1 MLKGI
6 AVSEGIAQGTA
17 FCIDAGRNKENC
29 EGSYRKAESKGE
41 ESARFQEAMT
51 AFLEE
56 TERAACDLEKR
67 GMSEEAGI
75 LRSHMEMIKDPS
87 VTSKIKE
94 EIDNGCCAEE
104 AVDKTMKFFADLFEA
119 TGDELTMQ
127 RAADIRDINSS
138 LCSKL
143 TNNDL
148 MDPAQVPKGTILVM
162 RELTPSMAVKIDPVK
177 TQGIIA
183 ETGGYTS
190 HAAILARALGIPAV
204 LGVTGALTYI
214 ENGKTLILDGISGI
228 VLQEPDDDT
237 KKEYNKKAEMF
248 QLQRER
254 LNVFRGKKSVTA
266 SGTIK
271 EIFANIGSVED
282 AESARAADAEGVGLF
297 RTEFL
302 YMDRSKAPDEE
313 EQFEAYC
320 KAAKAFSPDLVVIR
334 TLDVG
339 GDKDIPYL
347 HMDQE
352 ENPFMGFRAVR
363 YCLENRELFKTQL
376 RALLRAGAEGC
387 IRIMIPM
394 VTCLAEIRGVK
405 ALMAECCEELK
416 AEGKRFDPDIKT
428 GIMVETPAAAATAD
442 ILAEE
447 VDFFSI
453 GTNDLTGYMMA
464 ADRGNAKVAY
474 LYETY
479 QPAVLRMIRDVCK
492 AAGKADIPVGMCGEA
507 AADPAL
513 TPCLIAFGL
522 DEFSVSP
529 EKVLAT
535 RKNLSL
541 WSSEDAIAV
550 ADKVMSLGTAEE
562 VKQYLDSMKKEAE

>member
-6 AVSEGIAQGTA
+6 AVSEGIAQGIA
-17 FCIDAGRNKENC
+17 FCIDTDRNKENC
-29 EGSYRKAESKGE
+29 EGSYRKAESKDE

-87 VTSKIKE
+87 VTAKIKE

-148 MDPAQVPKGTILVM
+148 LDPAQLPKGAILVI
-162 RELTPSMAVKIDPVK
+162 RELTPSMAVKIDPAK

-190 HAAILARALGIPAV
+190 HVAILARALGIPAI

-228 VLQEPDDDT
+228 VLQEPDNDT

-282 AESARAADAEGVGLF
+282 TESARAADAEGVGLF

-320 KAAKAFSPDLVVIR
+320 KAAKVFSPDPVVIR

-507 AADPAL
+507 AADLAL

-562 VKQYLDSMKKEAE
+562 VKQYLDSMKKEDE

>member
-1 MLKGI
+1 M
-6 AVSEGIAQGTA
+6 
-17 FCIDAGRNKENC
+17 
-29 EGSYRKAESKGE
+29 
-41 ESARFQEAMT
+41 
-51 AFLEE
+51 
-56 TERAACDLEKR
+56 
-67 GMSEEAGI
+67 
-75 LRSHMEMIKDPS
+75 
-87 VTSKIKE
+87 
-94 EIDNGCCAEE
+94 
-104 AVDKTMKFFADLFEA
+104 
-119 TGDELTMQ
+119 
-127 RAADIRDINSS
+127 
-138 LCSKL
+138 
-143 TNNDL
+143 
-148 MDPAQVPKGTILVM
+148 
-162 RELTPSMAVKIDPVK
+162 
-177 TQGIIA
+177 
-183 ETGGYTS
+183 
-190 HAAILARALGIPAV
+190 
-204 LGVTGALTYI
+204 
-214 ENGKTLILDGISGI
+214 
-228 VLQEPDDDT
+228 
-237 KKEYNKKAEMF
+237 
-248 QLQRER
+248 
-254 LNVFRGKKSVTA
+254 
-266 SGTIK
+266 
-271 EIFANIGSVED
+271 
-282 AESARAADAEGVGLF
+282 
-297 RTEFL
+297 
-302 YMDRSKAPDEE
+302 
-313 EQFEAYC
+313 
-320 KAAKAFSPDLVVIR
+320 IR

-394 VTCLAEIRGVK
+394 VTCLAEIKGVK

-492 AAGKADIPVGMCGEA
+492 VAGKADIPVGMCGEA

-562 VKQYLDSMKKEAE
+562 VKQYLDSMKKEDE

>member
-6 AVSEGIAQGTA
+6 AVSEGIAQGIA
-17 FCIDAGRNKENC
+17 FCIDTDRNKENC
-29 EGSYRKAESKGE
+29 EGSYRKAESKDE

-87 VTSKIKE
+87 VTAKIKE

-148 MDPAQVPKGTILVM
+148 LDPAQLPKGAILVI
-162 RELTPSMAVKIDPVK
+162 RELTPSMAVKIDPAK

-190 HAAILARALGIPAV
+190 HVAILARALGIPAI

-228 VLQEPDDDT
+228 VLQEPDNDT

-320 KAAKAFSPDLVVIR
+320 KAAKVFSPDPVVIR

-507 AADPAL
+507 AADLAL

-562 VKQYLDSMKKEAE
+562 VKQYLDSMKKEDE

>member
-6 AVSEGIAQGTA
+6 AVSEGIAQGIA
-17 FCIDAGRNKENC
+17 FCIDTGRNKENC
-29 EGSYRKAESKGE
+29 EDSYRKAESKDE

-51 AFLEE
+51 TFLEE

-148 MDPAQVPKGTILVM
+148 MDPAQLPKGSILVI
-162 RELTPSMAVKIDPVK
+162 RELTPSMAVKIDPAK

-190 HAAILARALGIPAV
+190 HAAILARALGIPAI
-204 LGVTGALTYI
+204 LGVTGVLTDI

-228 VLQEPDDDT
+228 VLQEPDNDT
-237 KKEYNKKAEMF
+237 KKEYNKKAEKF

-302 YMDRSKAPDEE
+302 Y
-313 EQFEAYC
+313 
-320 KAAKAFSPDLVVIR
+320 
-334 TLDVG
+334 
-339 GDKDIPYL
+339 
-347 HMDQE
+347 
-352 ENPFMGFRAVR
+352 
-363 YCLENRELFKTQL
+363 
-376 RALLRAGAEGC
+376 
-387 IRIMIPM
+387 
-394 VTCLAEIRGVK
+394 
-405 ALMAECCEELK
+405 
-416 AEGKRFDPDIKT
+416 
-428 GIMVETPAAAATAD
+428 
-442 ILAEE
+442 
-447 VDFFSI
+447 
-453 GTNDLTGYMMA
+453 
-464 ADRGNAKVAY
+464 
-474 LYETY
+474 
-479 QPAVLRMIRDVCK
+479 IRDRRRC
-492 AAGKADIPVGMCGEA
+492 
-507 AADPAL
+507 
-513 TPCLIAFGL
+513 
-522 DEFSVSP
+522 
-529 EKVLAT
+529 
-535 RKNLSL
+535 RR
-541 WSSEDAIAV
+541 
-550 ADKVMSLGTAEE
+550 
-562 VKQYLDSMKKEAE
+562 

>member
-17 FCIDAGRNKENC
+17 FCIDTGRNKENC
-29 EGSYRKAESKGE
+29 EDSYRKAESKDE

-51 AFLEE
+51 TFLEE

-148 MDPAQVPKGTILVM
+148 MDPAQLPKGAILVI
-162 RELTPSMAVKIDPVK
+162 RELTPSMAVKIDP
-177 TQGIIA
+177 
-183 ETGGYTS
+183 
-190 HAAILARALGIPAV
+190 ARALGIPAV

-228 VLQEPDDDT
+228 VLQEPDNDT

-266 SGTIK
+266 SGAIK

-320 KAAKAFSPDLVVIR
+320 KAAKAFSPDPVVIR

-339 GDKDIPYL
+339 GDKDMPYL

-562 VKQYLDSMKKEAE
+562 VKQYLDSMKKEDE

>member
-6 AVSEGIAQGTA
+6 VVSEGIAQGIA
-17 FCIDAGRNKENC
+17 FCIDADRNKENC
-29 EGSYRKAESKGE
+29 EDSYGKAESKDE

-87 VTSKIKE
+87 VTAKIKE

-148 MDPAQVPKGTILVM
+148 MDPAQLPKGAILVI
-162 RELTPSMAVKIDPVK
+162 RELTPSMAVKIDPAK
-177 TQGIIA
+177 TQGIVA

-190 HAAILARALGIPAV
+190 HATILARALGIPAV

-228 VLQEPDDDT
+228 VLQEPDNDT

-320 KAAKAFSPDLVVIR
+320 KAAKAFSPDPVVIR

-535 RKNLSL
+535 RKNISV

>member
-6 AVSEGIAQGTA
+6 AVSEGIAQGIA
-17 FCIDAGRNKENC
+17 FCIDTDRNKENC
-29 EGSYRKAESKGE
+29 EDPYRKAESKDE

-56 TERAACDLEKR
+56 KERAACDLEKR

-148 MDPAQVPKGTILVM
+148 MDPAQLPKGTILVI
-162 RELTPSMAVKIDPVK
+162 RELTPSMAVKIDPAK

-190 HAAILARALGIPAV
+190 HASILARALGIPAI

-228 VLQEPDDDT
+228 VLQEPDNDT

-302 YMDRSKAPDEE
+302 YMDRTKAPDEE

-320 KAAKAFSPDLVVIR
+320 KAAKAFSPDPVVIR

-522 DEFSVSP
+522 DEFSVNP

-535 RKNLSL
+535 RKNISL

-562 VKQYLDSMKKEAE
+562 VKQYLDSMKKEDE

>member
-6 AVSEGIAQGTA
+6 AVSEGIAQGIA
-17 FCIDAGRNKENC
+17 FCIDTDRNKENC
-29 EGSYRKAESKGE
+29 EDSYRKAESKDE

-56 TERAACDLEKR
+56 TERAARDLEKR

-104 AVDKTMKFFADLFEA
+104 AVDRTMKFFADLFEA

-148 MDPAQVPKGTILVM
+148 MDPAQLPKDAILVI
-162 RELTPSMAVKIDPVK
+162 RELTPSMAVKIDPAK

-190 HAAILARALGIPAV
+190 HASILARALGIPAV
-204 LGVTGALTYI
+204 LGVAGVLTYI

-320 KAAKAFSPDLVVIR
+320 KAAKAFSPDPVVIR

-376 RALLRAGAEGC
+376 RALLRAGAEGN

-492 AAGKADIPVGMCGEA
+492 AAGKAGITVGMCGEA

-522 DEFSVSP
+522 DEFSVNP

-562 VKQYLDSMKKEAE
+562 VKQYLDSMKKEDE

>member
-29 EGSYRKAESKGE
+29 EGSYRKAESKDE

-148 MDPAQVPKGTILVM
+148 MDPAQLPKGAILVI
-162 RELTPSMAVKIDPVK
+162 RELTPSMAVKIDPAK

-190 HAAILARALGIPAV
+190 HAAILARALGIPAI
-204 LGVTGALTYI
+204 LGVTGALTDI

-237 KKEYNKKAEMF
+237 KKEYLKKAEMF

-266 SGTIK
+266 SGNIK

-282 AESARAADAEGVGLF
+282 AETARAADAEGVGLF

-302 YMDRSKAPDEE
+302 YMDRAKAPDEE

-320 KAAKAFSPDLVVIR
+320 KAAKAFSPDPVVIR

-376 RALLRAGAEGC
+376 RALLRAGAEGN

-416 AEGKRFDPDIKT
+416 AEGKRFDPDIKI

-492 AAGKADIPVGMCGEA
+492 AAGKAGITVGMCGEA

-522 DEFSVSP
+522 DEFSVSA

-535 RKNLSL
+535 RKNISL

-562 VKQYLDSMKKEAE
+562 VKQYLDSVKKEGE

>member
-6 AVSEGIAQGTA
+6 AVSEGIAQGIA
-17 FCIDAGRNKENC
+17 FCIDTDRNKENC
-29 EGSYRKAESKGE
+29 EDSYRKAESKDE

-51 AFLEE
+51 TFLEE

-75 LRSHMEMIKDPS
+75 LRSHVEMIKDPS

-148 MDPAQVPKGTILVM
+148 MDPAQLPKGTILVI
-162 RELTPSMAVKIDPVK
+162 RELTPSMAVKIDPAK

-190 HAAILARALGIPAV
+190 HASILARALGIPAI

-228 VLQEPDDDT
+228 VLQEPDNDT

-266 SGTIK
+266 SGNIK

-302 YMDRSKAPDEE
+302 YMDRTKAPDEE

-320 KAAKAFSPDLVVIR
+320 KAAKAFSPDPVVIR

-442 ILAEE
+442 ILTEE

>member
-6 AVSEGIAQGTA
+6 AVSEGIAQGIA
-17 FCIDAGRNKENC
+17 FCIDTDRNKENC
-29 EGSYRKAESKGE
+29 EDSYRKAESKDE

-148 MDPAQVPKGTILVM
+148 MDPAQLPKGTILVI
-162 RELTPSMAVKIDPVK
+162 RELTPSMAVKIDPAK

-190 HAAILARALGIPAV
+190 HAAILARVLGIPAV

-228 VLQEPDDDT
+228 VLQEPDNDT

-302 YMDRSKAPDEE
+302 YMDRSKTPDEE

-320 KAAKAFSPDLVVIR
+320 KAAKAFSPDPVVIR

-562 VKQYLDSMKKEAE
+562 VKQYLDSMKKEDE

>member
-6 AVSEGIAQGTA
+6 AVSEGIAQGIA
-17 FCIDAGRNKENC
+17 FCIDTDRNKENC
-29 EGSYRKAESKGE
+29 EDSYGKAESKDE

-127 RAADIRDINSS
+127 RAEDIRDINSS

-148 MDPAQVPKGTILVM
+148 MDPAQLPKGTILVI
-162 RELTPSMAVKIDPVK
+162 RELTPSMAVKIDPAK

-190 HAAILARALGIPAV
+190 HAAILARVLGIPAV

-228 VLQEPDDDT
+228 VLQEPDNDT

-302 YMDRSKAPDEE
+302 YMDRSKTPDEE

-320 KAAKAFSPDLVVIR
+320 KAAKAFSPDPVVIR

-562 VKQYLDSMKKEAE
+562 VKQYLDSMKKEDE

>member
-17 FCIDAGRNKENC
+17 FCIDTGRNKENC
-29 EGSYRKAESKGE
+29 EDSYRKAESKDE

-51 AFLEE
+51 TFLEE

-148 MDPAQVPKGTILVM
+148 MDPAQLPKGAILVI
-162 RELTPSMAVKIDPVK
+162 RELTPSMAVKIDP
-177 TQGIIA
+177 
-183 ETGGYTS
+183 
-190 HAAILARALGIPAV
+190 ARALGIPAV

-228 VLQEPDDDT
+228 VLQEPDNDT

-266 SGTIK
+266 SGAIK

-320 KAAKAFSPDLVVIR
+320 KAAKAFSPDPVVIR

-339 GDKDIPYL
+339 GDKDMPYL

-479 QPAVLRMIRDVCK
+479 QPAVLRMLRDVCK

-562 VKQYLDSMKKEAE
+562 VKQYLDSMKKEDE

>member
-1 MLKGI
+1 
-6 AVSEGIAQGTA
+6 
-17 FCIDAGRNKENC
+17 
-29 EGSYRKAESKGE
+29 
-41 ESARFQEAMT
+41 
-51 AFLEE
+51 
-56 TERAACDLEKR
+56 
-67 GMSEEAGI
+67 
-75 LRSHMEMIKDPS
+75 
-87 VTSKIKE
+87 
-94 EIDNGCCAEE
+94 
-104 AVDKTMKFFADLFEA
+104 
-119 TGDELTMQ
+119 
-127 RAADIRDINSS
+127 
-138 LCSKL
+138 
-143 TNNDL
+143 
-148 MDPAQVPKGTILVM
+148 
-162 RELTPSMAVKIDPVK
+162 
-177 TQGIIA
+177 
-183 ETGGYTS
+183 
-190 HAAILARALGIPAV
+190 
-204 LGVTGALTYI
+204 
-214 ENGKTLILDGISGI
+214 
-228 VLQEPDDDT
+228 
-237 KKEYNKKAEMF
+237 MF

-302 YMDRSKAPDEE
+302 YMDRTKAPDEE

-320 KAAKAFSPDLVVIR
+320 KAAKAFSPDPVVIR

-535 RKNLSL
+535 RKNISL

>member
-1 MLKGI
+1 
-6 AVSEGIAQGTA
+6 
-17 FCIDAGRNKENC
+17 
-29 EGSYRKAESKGE
+29 
-41 ESARFQEAMT
+41 
-51 AFLEE
+51 
-56 TERAACDLEKR
+56 
-67 GMSEEAGI
+67 
-75 LRSHMEMIKDPS
+75 MI
-87 VTSKIKE
+87 
-94 EIDNGCCAEE
+94 
-104 AVDKTMKFFADLFEA
+104 
-119 TGDELTMQ
+119 
-127 RAADIRDINSS
+127 
-138 LCSKL
+138 
-143 TNNDL
+143 
-148 MDPAQVPKGTILVM
+148 
-162 RELTPSMAVKIDPVK
+162 RELTPSMAVKIDPAK

-228 VLQEPDDDT
+228 VLQEPDNDT

-254 LNVFRGKKSVTA
+254 LNIFRGKKSVTA

-302 YMDRSKAPDEE
+302 YMDRTKAPDEE

-320 KAAKAFSPDLVVIR
+320 KVAKAFSPDPVVIR

-522 DEFSVSP
+522 DEFSVNP

-535 RKNLSL
+535 RKNISL

>member
-1 MLKGI
+1 
-6 AVSEGIAQGTA
+6 
-17 FCIDAGRNKENC
+17 
-29 EGSYRKAESKGE
+29 
-41 ESARFQEAMT
+41 
-51 AFLEE
+51 
-56 TERAACDLEKR
+56 
-67 GMSEEAGI
+67 
-75 LRSHMEMIKDPS
+75 
-87 VTSKIKE
+87 
-94 EIDNGCCAEE
+94 
-104 AVDKTMKFFADLFEA
+104 
-119 TGDELTMQ
+119 
-127 RAADIRDINSS
+127 
-138 LCSKL
+138 
-143 TNNDL
+143 
-148 MDPAQVPKGTILVM
+148 
-162 RELTPSMAVKIDPVK
+162 
-177 TQGIIA
+177 
-183 ETGGYTS
+183 
-190 HAAILARALGIPAV
+190 
-204 LGVTGALTYI
+204 
-214 ENGKTLILDGISGI
+214 
-228 VLQEPDDDT
+228 
-237 KKEYNKKAEMF
+237 
-248 QLQRER
+248 
-254 LNVFRGKKSVTA
+254 
-266 SGTIK
+266 
-271 EIFANIGSVED
+271 
-282 AESARAADAEGVGLF
+282 
-297 RTEFL
+297 
-302 YMDRSKAPDEE
+302 MDRTKAPDEE

-320 KAAKAFSPDLVVIR
+320 KAAKAFSPDPVVIR

>member
-6 AVSEGIAQGTA
+6 AVSEGIAQGIA
-17 FCIDAGRNKENC
+17 FCIDTDRNKENC
-29 EGSYRKAESKGE
+29 EGSYRKAESKDE
-41 ESARFQEAMT
+41 ELARFQEAMT

-87 VTSKIKE
+87 VTAKIKE

-127 RAADIRDINSS
+127 RAADIRDINNS

-148 MDPAQVPKGTILVM
+148 MDPAQLPKGTILVI
-162 RELTPSMAVKIDPVK
+162 RELTPSMAVKIDPAK

-271 EIFANIGSVED
+271 EIFANIESVED

-320 KAAKAFSPDLVVIR
+320 KAAKAFSPDPVVIR

-464 ADRGNAKVAY
+464 ADRDNAKVAY